1 MNPIRY
7 SRTEINYGSIG
18 QSSYRAAFGPTYSD
32 TTSAEVVSIIAGSV
46 NAFVKWSTVTPG
58 VRAEVL
64 LALADAIDSNAA
76 KLIEI
81 ADQETGLGVPRLT
94 GEVGRTTF
102 QIREFAKAI
111 QAGQFV
117 APQVDAFLDAPL
129 PAGHPE
135 LIRSVQP
142 LGVVVVFGANN
153 FPFAFSVLG
162 GDTAS
167 ALAAGCSVI
176 AKAHPSHPQTSTSV
190 YEIAAEVFAA
200 HGFAETLSLIHG
212 VEGGAQ
218 VLKSDSV
225 SAGAFTGSLRGGRA
239 LFDIASSR
247 KNPIPFYGELG
258 SVNPVVALDSGLT
271 DPKAFASAYLDSL
284 LLGNGQFCT
293 NPSILFLPEGSPV
306 LAEIAEQ
313 IKNRKP
319 TPFLSPA
326 TKSGHDANRKEL
338 SSLLGATPIVGQEN
352 NDGGLYSA
360 PAVIFTQIGGSSFN
374 LEALRLECF
383 GPTGVVVTYENVG
396 ELIETIN
403 TLEGALTGSV
413 FAATDDAS
421 AVQVSAAIA
430 NKVGRISW
438 NGWPTGVA
446 VSIGQ
451 QHGGPYPASTSSIH
465 TSVGL
470 HAIERF
476 LRPVSYQ
483 NFPASVV
490 AQLLG

>member
-1 MNPIRY
+1 MVQSVNP
-7 SRTEINYGSIG
+7 RTG
-18 QSSYRAAFGPTYSD
+18 AAFGPTFSD
-32 TTSAEVVSIIAGSV
+32 TTPAEVNSIVSRAED
-46 NAFVKWSTVTPG
+46 AFKKWGAVSPS

-64 LALADAIDSNAA
+64 TAVADAIDSKAA
-76 KLIEI
+76 SLIDI

-102 QIREFAKAI
+102 QVREFAKAI
-111 QAGQFV
+111 RAGQFV
-117 APQVDAFLDAPL
+117 SPQVDAFVDAPL
-129 PAGHPE
+129 PVGHPE

-176 AKAHPSHPQTSTSV
+176 AKAHPSHPQTSTAV
-190 YEIAAEVFAA
+190 FEIAAEVFAA
-200 HGFAETLSLIHG
+200 HGFQDTLSLIHG
-212 VEGGAQ
+212 VEAGAQ
-218 VLKSDSV
+218 VLKSESI

-239 LFDIASSR
+239 LFDIATSR

-258 SVNPVVALDSGLT
+258 SVNPVVALESGLT
-271 DPKAFASAYLDSL
+271 DPKAFTAAYLDSL

-293 NPSILFLPEGSPV
+293 NPSILFVPAGSSV
-306 LAEIAEQ
+306 VGEIESQ
-313 IKNRKP
+313 IKERKP

-326 TKSGHDANRKEL
+326 TKSGHDANRSEL
-338 SSLLGATPIVGQEN
+338 ASLLGATPVVGEED

-360 PAVIFTQIGGSSFN
+360 PAVIFTQIGSPTFN

-383 GPTGVVVTYENVG
+383 GPTGVVVTYSSLG
-396 ELIETIN
+396 ELIETIDS
-403 TLEGALTGSV
+403 LEGALTGSI
-413 FAATDDAS
+413 FAGADDA
-421 AVQVSAAIA
+421 AALDVSAAIA
-430 NKVGRISW
+430 KKVGRISW

-490 AQLLG
+490 EKLLRK

>member
-1 MNPIRY
+1 MVQSVNP
-7 SRTEINYGSIG
+7 RTG
-18 QSSYRAAFGPTYSD
+18 AAFGPTYSD
-32 TTSAEVVSIIAGSV
+32 TTPTEVSSIIASSV
-46 NAFVKWSTVTPG
+46 AAFKKWSTANPS
-58 VRAEVL
+58 VRADVL
-64 LALADAIDSNAA
+64 TAVADAIDSNAA
-76 KLIEI
+76 QLVDI

-102 QIREFAKAI
+102 QLREFAKAI
-111 QAGQFV
+111 RAGQFV
-117 APQVDAFLDAPL
+117 APQVDALVDAPL

-176 AKAHPSHPQTSTSV
+176 AKAHPSHPQTSTAV
-190 YEIAAEVFAA
+190 FEIAAKAFAA
-200 HGFAETLSLIHG
+200 HGFADTLTLIHG
-212 VEGGAQ
+212 VEAGAQ
-218 VLKSDSV
+218 ALSSEYI

-239 LFDIASSR
+239 LFDIATSR

-258 SVNPVVALDSGLT
+258 SVNPVVALESGFS
-271 DPKAFASAYLDSL
+271 DPKAFATGYLDSL

-293 NPSILFLPEGSPV
+293 NPSILFVPAGSPV
-306 LAEIAEQ
+306 LAEIEGL
-313 IKNRKP
+313 IKERKP

-326 TKSGHDANRKEL
+326 TKSGHDANRNEL
-338 SSLLGATPIVGQEN
+338 ASLLGATPVVGEEN

-360 PAVIFTQIGGSSFN
+360 PAVIFTQIGAPHFN
-374 LEALRLECF
+374 VEALRLECF
-383 GPTGVVVTYENVG
+383 GPTGVVVTYSSVS
-396 ELIETIN
+396 ELIETIGS
-403 TLEGALTGSV
+403 LDGALTGSI
-413 FAATDDAS
+413 FAAADDVA
-421 AVQVSAAIA
+421 ALGVSTAIA

-451 QHGGPYPASTSSIH
+451 QHGGPYPASTSPIH

-476 LRPVSYQ
+476 LRPVSFQ
-483 NFPASVV
+483 NFPASVI

>member
-1 MNPIRY
+1 MVQSVNP
-7 SRTEINYGSIG
+7 RTG
-18 QSSYRAAFGPTYSD
+18 AAFGPTYSD
-32 TTSAEVVSIIAGSV
+32 TTSAEVSSIITSSV
-46 NAFVKWSTVTPG
+46 AAFKKWSKVTAG
-58 VRAEVL
+58 VRADVL
-64 LALADAIDSNAA
+64 SAVADAIDSHAA
-76 KLIEI
+76 KLIDI

-102 QIREFAKAI
+102 QVREFAKAI
-111 QAGQFV
+111 RTGQFV
-117 APQVDAFLDAPL
+117 APQVDHFVDAPL

-135 LIRSVQP
+135 LIRSMQP

-176 AKAHPSHPQTSTSV
+176 AKAHPSHPQTSTAV
-190 YEIAAEVFAA
+190 FEIAAEVFAA
-200 HGFAETLSLIHG
+200 HGFAQTLSLIHG
-212 VEGGAQ
+212 VEAGAQ
-218 VLKSDSV
+218 VLSSESI

-258 SVNPVVALDSGLT
+258 SVNPVVALESSLK
-271 DPKAFASAYLDSL
+271 DPKAFATGYLDSL

-293 NPSILFLPEGSPV
+293 NPSILFVPEGSPV
-306 LAEIAEQ
+306 LEEIESQ
-313 IKNRKP
+313 IKERKP

-326 TKSGHDANRKEL
+326 TKSGHDANRLEL
-338 SSLLGATPIVGQEN
+338 ASLLGATPILGEEK

-360 PAVIFTQIGGSSFN
+360 PAVIFTQIGAPHFN

-383 GPTGVVVTYENVG
+383 GPTGVVVTYSSVS
-396 ELIETIN
+396 ELIETIGS
-403 TLEGALTGSV
+403 LEGALTGSI
-413 FAATDDAS
+413 FAAEADVA
-421 AVQVSAAIA
+421 ALGVSTAIA

-451 QHGGPYPASTSSIH
+451 QHGGPYPASTSPIH

-476 LRPVSYQ
+476 LRPVSFQ
-483 NFPASVV
+483 NFPASVI
-490 AQLLG
+490 AQVLG